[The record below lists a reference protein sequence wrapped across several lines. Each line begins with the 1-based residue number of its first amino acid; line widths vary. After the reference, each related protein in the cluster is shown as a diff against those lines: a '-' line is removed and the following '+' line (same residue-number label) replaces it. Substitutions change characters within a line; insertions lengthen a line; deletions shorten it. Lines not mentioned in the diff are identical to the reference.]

1 MRFEFWILYIKF
13 DVSINRVNFF
23 SFANKNVPVIFFEKF
38 IYSKSKI
45 YYLKFLKY
53 VLKTLV
59 SIVFSFDNYNYRKM
73 FNYCELIGEESNT

>member
-1 MRFEFWILYIKF
+1 MFL
-13 DVSINRVNFF
+13 SIELIFF
-23 SFANKNVPVIFFEKF
+23 LLLTNVPVIFFEKF

-53 VLKTLV
+53 ILKTLV